1 VSDTPPVRIA
11 NFSGFYGDRDS
22 AMKEMLDGGEIDYL
36 TGDYL
41 AELTMLIL
49 AKGMMKDPSLGY
61 ARRFIDHLDAC
72 LDTIADRGVKVVT
85 NAGGLNPR
93 GLAEAL
99 REKVAERDLDLTVAY
114 VDGDDVREPL
124 RPTVPDALCA
134 NAYLGAFGIV
144 ECLDSGADIVVTGRV
159 TDASVVVAPAAH
171 HFGWGPDDL
180 DQIAGAMAA
189 GHVIECGTQATGGN
203 YSGFNRGELP
213 DAPVM
218 PGFPLAEIHADGTSV
233 ITKHDGTGGAVTAG
247 TVTAQLLYEVTGARY
262 AGPDA
267 VLRLDHVRVDDLGD
281 DRVRISGATGEAP
294 PPTTKVGVSRL
305 GGFRNEVQVLFSGL
319 DVEDKAELFIRQLDT
334 LEPRPR
340 TVEYRLERTDHPDA
354 DTQAAASAR
363 LVCVVWDPDQKR
375 IAEWGR
381 GVVGT
386 ALASPPG
393 TFFDGAPPKPSMYG
407 TFSPAYVDN
416 DVPAHTA
423 HLADG
428 TDVAVAPPQ
437 TTAELGSPLT
447 DEPLPAHDVP
457 ADADGNTRRAP
468 LGLLADARSGD
479 KGGSANI
486 GLWTRDAEAYPWLLA
501 TVTAD
506 AVKELLPETAD
517 LDVEVYP
524 LPRLNAV
531 NIVVQDIL
539 GEGVAHG
546 ARFDPQG
553 KGLGEWLRS
562 RHVDIPEAL
571 LTYTDNRKAAS

>member
-1 VSDTPPVRIA
+1 MSDTPPVRIA

-22 AMKEMLDGGEIDYL
+22 AMREMLDGGEVDYL

-49 AKGMMKDPSLGY
+49 AKGMMKDPTLGY
-61 ARRFIDHLDAC
+61 AKRFIDHLDTC
-72 LDTIADRGVKVVT
+72 LDAIAERGVKVVT
-85 NAGGLNPR
+85 NAGGLNPS
-93 GLAEAL
+93 GLADAL
-99 REKVAERDLDLTVAY
+99 REKITERDLSLTVAY

-124 RPTVPDALCA
+124 RPTFPDALCA

-144 ECLDSGADIVVTGRV
+144 ECLDAGADIVVTGRV
-159 TDASVVVAPAAH
+159 TDASVVVGPAAH

-203 YSGFNRGELP
+203 YSGFNRGILTGADP
-213 DAPVM
+213 M

-233 ITKHDGTGGAVTAG
+233 ITKHAGTGGAVTAG

-267 VLRLDHVRVDDLGD
+267 VLRLDHVHLEDLGS

-319 DVEDKAELFIRQLDT
+319 DVEDKAELFTRQLDT

-354 DTQAAASAR
+354 DNQAAASAR
-363 LVCVVWDPDQKR
+363 LVCVVWDPDQHR

-428 TDVAVAPPQ
+428 TTVVVRPPDI
-437 TTAELGSPLT
+437 TAELGTSQT
-447 DEPLPAHDVP
+447 DEPVP
-457 ADADGNTRRAP
+457 DRRADGETRRAP
-468 LGLLADARSGD
+468 IGLLADARSGD

-486 GLWTRDAEAYPWLLA
+486 GLWTRTGEAYPWLLE
-501 TVTAD
+501 TVTVD
-506 AVKELLPETAD
+506 SVKELLPETAG
-517 LDVEVYP
+517 LEVEVYP

-539 GEGVAHG
+539 GQGVAHG

-562 RHVDIPEAL
+562 RHVEIPENL
-571 LTYTDNRKAAS
+571 LKHSNNSKEAS

>member
-22 AMKEMLDGGEIDYL
+22 AMREMLDGGEVDYL

-49 AKGMMKDPSLGY
+49 AKGMMKDPTLGY
-61 ARRFIDHLDAC
+61 ARRFIDHLDTC
-72 LDTIADRGVKVVT
+72 LDSIAERGVKVVT
-85 NAGGLNPR
+85 NAGGLNPS
-93 GLAEAL
+93 GLADAL
-99 REKVAERDLDLTVAY
+99 REKIAERGLGLSVAY

-144 ECLDSGADIVVTGRV
+144 ECLNAGADIVVTGRV
-159 TDASVVVAPAAH
+159 TDASVVVGPAAH
-171 HFGWGPDDL
+171 HFGWGPGDL

-213 DAPVM
+213 DSPVT

-233 ITKHDGTGGAVTAG
+233 ITKHAGTGGAVTAG

-267 VLRLDHVRVDDLGD
+267 VLRLDHVRVDDLGG

-294 PPTTKVGVSRL
+294 PPTTKVGVNRL

-319 DVEDKAELFIRQLDT
+319 DVEDKADLFTRQLDE

-340 TVEYRLERTDHPDA
+340 TVEYRLERTDHADA

-363 LVCVVWDPDQKR
+363 LVCVVWDPDQNR

-393 TFFDGAPPKPSMYG
+393 TFFDGVPPKPSMYG

-416 DVPAHTA
+416 DVPEHTA

-428 TDVAVAPPQ
+428 TDVRVPPTK
-437 TTAELGSPLT
+437 TTAELGSSRT
-447 DEPLPAHDVP
+447 DEPLPDFSP
-457 ADADGNTRRAP
+457 DGETRRAP

-486 GLWTRDAEAYPWLLA
+486 GLWTRDPEAYPWLLA
-501 TVTAD
+501 TVTPD
-506 AVKELLPETAD
+506 SVRTLLPETAE

-539 GEGVAHG
+539 GQGVAHG

-562 RHVDIPEAL
+562 RHVDIPVSLLSTSSEGKEA
-571 LTYTDNRKAAS
+571 S

>member
-1 VSDTPPVRIA
+1 MSDTPPVRIA

-22 AMKEMLDGGEIDYL
+22 AMREMLDGGEVDYL

-49 AKGMMKDPSLGY
+49 AKGMMKDPTLGY
-61 ARRFIDHLDAC
+61 ARRFIDHLDTC
-72 LDTIADRGVKVVT
+72 LDSIAERGVKVVT
-85 NAGGLNPR
+85 NAGGLNPS
-93 GLAEAL
+93 GLADAL
-99 REKVAERDLDLTVAY
+99 REKIAERGLGLSVAY

-144 ECLDSGADIVVTGRV
+144 ECLNAGADIVVTGRV
-159 TDASVVVAPAAH
+159 TDASVVVGPAAH
-171 HFGWGPDDL
+171 HFGWGPGDL

-213 DAPVM
+213 DSPVT

-233 ITKHDGTGGAVTAG
+233 ITKHAGTGGAVTAG

-267 VLRLDHVRVDDLGD
+267 VLRLDHVRVDDLGG

-294 PPTTKVGVSRL
+294 PPTTKVGVNRL

-319 DVEDKAELFIRQLDT
+319 DVEDKADLFTRQLDE

-340 TVEYRLERTDHPDA
+340 TVEYRLERTDHADA

-363 LVCVVWDPDQKR
+363 LVCVVWDPDQNR

-393 TFFDGAPPKPSMYG
+393 TFFDGVPPKPSMYG

-416 DVPAHTA
+416 DVPEHTA

-428 TDVAVAPPQ
+428 TDVRVPPTK
-437 TTAELGSPLT
+437 TTAELGSSRT
-447 DEPLPAHDVP
+447 DEPLPDFSP
-457 ADADGNTRRAP
+457 DGETRRAP

-486 GLWTRDAEAYPWLLA
+486 GLWTRDPEAYPWLLA
-501 TVTAD
+501 TVTPD
-506 AVKELLPETAD
+506 SVRTLLPETAE

-539 GEGVAHG
+539 GQGVAHG

-562 RHVDIPEAL
+562 RHVDIPVSLLSTSSEGKEA
-571 LTYTDNRKAAS
+571 S

>member
-1 VSDTPPVRIA
+1 MSDTPPVRIA

-49 AKGMMKDPSLGY
+49 AKGMMKDPTLGY
-61 ARRFIDHLDAC
+61 ARRFIDHLDSC
-72 LDTIADRGVKVVT
+72 LDSIAERGVKVVT
-85 NAGGLNPR
+85 NAGGLNPS
-93 GLAEAL
+93 GLADAL
-99 REKVAERDLDLTVAY
+99 RKKVEERGLDLTVAY

-144 ECLDSGADIVVTGRV
+144 ECLAAGADIVVTGRV
-159 TDASVVVAPAAH
+159 TDASVVVGPAAH
-171 HFGWGPDDL
+171 HFGWGPGDH

-203 YSGFNRGELP
+203 YSGFNRGVL
-213 DAPVM
+213 DGRPVM
-218 PGFPLAEIHADGTSV
+218 PGFPLAEVHADGSSV
-233 ITKHDGTGGAVTAG
+233 ITKHEGTGGAVTAG

-267 VLRLDHVRVDDLGD
+267 VLRLDHLRVEDLGD

-294 PPTTKVGVSRL
+294 PPTTKVSVNKL

-319 DVEDKAELFIRQLDT
+319 DVEDKADLFTRQLDT

-363 LVCVVWDPDQKR
+363 LVCVVWDPNQDL

-393 TFFDGAPPKPSMYG
+393 TFFDGVPPKPGMYG

-416 DVPAHTA
+416 DVPVHTA
-423 HLADG
+423 NLADG
-428 TDVAVAPPQ
+428 STVTVAPPQ
-437 TTAELGSPLT
+437 VTAELGSSYT
-447 DEPLPAHDVP
+447 DEPVP
-457 ADADGNTRRAP
+457 GPDASGETRRAP
-468 LGLLADARSGD
+468 IGLLADARSGD

-486 GLWTRDAEAYPWLLA
+486 GLWTRDDAAYPWLVE
-501 TVTAD
+501 TVTPES
-506 AVKELLPETAD
+506 VRRLLPETAE
-517 LDVEVYP
+517 LDVEVFA
-524 LPRLNAV
+524 LPHLNAV
-531 NIVVQDIL
+531 NVVVQDIL
-539 GEGVAHG
+539 GQGVAHG

-562 RHVDIPEAL
+562 RHVDVPVSL
-571 LTYTDNRKAAS
+571 LNTSNDSEDAS